1 MRRRPWFIAV
11 ALAALVL
18 TGAGVAWR
26 WPAVAWGARAV
37 RTALLVPVRAVHSG
51 TSALSNAVGF
61 IAAIRDLHREN
72 LSLRAD
78 IQSLR
83 AERTQLAELLRDTEA
98 LRREFGLAG
107 TVRFRMLAARI
118 IGRDPQ
124 ISSSNIIIDRGRRDG
139 VGEGLAVI
147 APGDVLVGR
156 VVRAD
161 DRNASVLAATDPAS
175 SISAIAEESRATG
188 VIKGQRGLDLRLEL
202 VEPGRELKPGE
213 AVLTSGQ
220 DGLFPRGLTIGH
232 ISAIQQQA
240 SGVLFTATVAPAE
253 RIDRL
258 ETILVILA
266 AASFREE

>member
-1 MRRRPWFIAV
+1 MRPRSWLTFVAATASLLVMIGFI
-11 ALAALVL
+11 
-18 TGAGVAWR
+18 WR
-26 WPAVAWGARAV
+26 WPAISWGARAA
-37 RTALLVPVRAVHSG
+37 RGALLVPIRAVRAG
-51 TSALSNAVGF
+51 TTAVSNAVGF
-61 IAAIRDLHREN
+61 VAAIRDLHREN
-72 LSLRAD
+72 LSLRRD
-78 IQSLR
+78 NQSLR
-83 AERTQLAELLRDTEA
+83 AERTRLAELVRDTET

-107 TVRFRMLAARI
+107 DVRFQMLAAHI

-139 VGEGLAVI
+139 VGEGFAVI

-161 DRNASVLAATDPAS
+161 DRNASVLVTTDPAS
-175 SISAIAEESRATG
+175 SVSAIAEESRATG

-213 AVLTSGQ
+213 RVLTSGQ

-240 SGVLFTATVAPAE
+240 SGVLTTATVAPAE
-253 RIDRL
+253 RTEQL
-258 ETILVILA
+258 ELVLIVLA
-266 AASFREE
+266 TDALREE

>member
-1 MRRRPWFIAV
+1 MAKIPWGKVAV
-11 ALAALVL
+11 ASLLVVAALGLV
-18 TGAGVAWR
+18 WR

-37 RTALLVPVRAVHSG
+37 RTALLVPIRAIHAG

-72 LSLRAD
+72 LSLRTD

-83 AERTQLAELLRDTEA
+83 AERTRLAELLRDTET

-107 TVRFRMLAARI
+107 SVRFRMLAAHI

-124 ISSSNIIIDRGRRDG
+124 ISSSNIIIDRGRRDD
-139 VGEGLAVI
+139 VREGLAII

-161 DRNASVLAATDPAS
+161 DRTASVLVVTDPAS
-175 SISAIAEESRATG
+175 SVGAIAEESRATG

-232 ISAIQQQA
+232 ISAVQQQA
-240 SGVLFTATVAPAE
+240 SGVLTTATVAPAE
-253 RIDRL
+253 RTEQL
-258 ETILVILA
+258 ELVLIVLA
-266 AASFREE
+266 TAPLREE